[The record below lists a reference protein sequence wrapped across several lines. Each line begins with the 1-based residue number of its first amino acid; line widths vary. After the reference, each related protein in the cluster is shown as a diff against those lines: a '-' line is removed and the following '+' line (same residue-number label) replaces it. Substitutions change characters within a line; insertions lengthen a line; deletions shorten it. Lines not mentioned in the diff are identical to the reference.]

1 MCGICGILNAADH
14 QESRLPVVR
23 AMMDR
28 LEHRGPDDQG
38 THAGKGVVFG
48 FRRLSIIDLAHGKQ
62 PMHSADGRYTLVFNG
77 EIYNYIE
84 LRESLVRGGARFRT
98 ESDTEVLLQLLIR
111 DGEKALSHL
120 NGMFAFAFID
130 NQSGQ
135 WILAR
140 DALGIKPLYYVTVG
154 DELVFAS
161 EIKALLVHP
170 QVKAAAD
177 WTGVQQYL
185 TLQFCLDEQ
194 TLFRG
199 IRKIEPGCF
208 LQGRAAQIERKVR
221 YWDADFRIDDHHTEA
236 YFVDRLRELL
246 ADSARIQI
254 RSDVPVGAHLS
265 GGLDSSV
272 VSLLAS
278 RQRGGATKAF
288 HGTFSEGA
296 AYDESGYARAAAESS
311 ATELHIT
318 VATAQQFVDDLP
330 RLIYAMDE
338 PLAGPGL
345 FPQYRVS
352 KLAAEHVKVVLGGQ
366 GGDEIFGGYARY
378 LVGYLEQAL
387 KGGIFETQEE
397 GRHLV
402 TLASIIPNLPLL
414 QQYQPLLQHFWRD
427 GLFEDMDARYF
438 RLIDRSP
445 DIQHVLSADAHAQ
458 FRRDEVYAAYQA
470 TFNHP
475 DTKSYINKMTHF
487 DMKTLLPALL
497 HVEDRVS
504 MAVSIESRVPLLDTR
519 IVDLVASMPPQ
530 LKFQGGKSKHVLRD
544 AVQGL
549 IPDQVLNRK
558 DKMGFPVPLKE
569 WMHKGPVREFVCDV
583 LLGQKSRQ
591 RGLFLPD
598 AIDRLINSEAAFGR
612 QLWGVLCLELWHQQ
626 FIDGR

>member
-1 MCGICGILNAADH
+1 MCGICGIFNAADD
-14 QESRLPVVR
+14 QEPRRPIVK

-28 LEHRGPDDQG
+28 LEHRGPDDHG
-38 THAGKGVVFG
+38 MHAGKGVIFG

-77 EIYNYIE
+77 EIYNYLE

-111 DGEKALSHL
+111 DGEKALPQL
-120 NGMFAFAFID
+120 NGMFAFALAD
-130 NQSGQ
+130 NQTGE
-135 WILAR
+135 WMLAR
-140 DALGIKPLYYVTVG
+140 DPLGIKPLYYAVLS
-154 DELVFAS
+154 DEIVFAS

-170 QVKAAAD
+170 RIQAAPD
-177 WTGVQQYL
+177 WAGIQQYL
-185 TLQFCLDEQ
+185 TLQFCLDDQ

-199 IRKIEPGCF
+199 IQKVEPGCF
-208 LQGRAAQIERKVR
+208 LQGHLARIDRKVR
-221 YWDADFRIDDHHTEA
+221 YWDADFRIDEHHTEA

-246 ADSARIQI
+246 GDSARLQI
-254 RSDVPVGAHLS
+254 RSDVPLGAHLS

-272 VSLLAS
+272 VTLLAA
-278 RQRGGATKAF
+278 RQRGGSTKAF
-288 HGTFSEGA
+288 HGTFREGPG
-296 AYDESGYARAAAESS
+296 YDESAYARTAAESS
-311 ATELHIT
+311 ATELLTT
-318 VATAQQFVDDLP
+318 VATAQQFADDLP

-338 PLAGPGL
+338 PVAGPGL

-378 LVGYLEQAL
+378 LIGYLEQAL

-445 DIQHVLSADAHAQ
+445 DIQHLLSAEARAQ
-458 FRRDEVYAAYQA
+458 FQRDEVYAAFQK

-487 DMKTLLPALL
+487 DLKTLLPALL

-504 MAVSIESRVPLLDTR
+504 MAVSLESRVPLLDTR

-544 AVQGL
+544 AVRGL
-549 IPDQVLNRK
+549 VPEKVLNRK

-569 WMHKGPVREFVCDV
+569 WMQKGPVREFVCDV
-583 LLGQKSRQ
+583 LLSQRSKQ
-591 RGLFLPD
+591 RGLFIPEALE
-598 AIDRLINSEAAFGR
+598 RLIDTEAAFGR

-626 FIDGR
+626 FIDSR